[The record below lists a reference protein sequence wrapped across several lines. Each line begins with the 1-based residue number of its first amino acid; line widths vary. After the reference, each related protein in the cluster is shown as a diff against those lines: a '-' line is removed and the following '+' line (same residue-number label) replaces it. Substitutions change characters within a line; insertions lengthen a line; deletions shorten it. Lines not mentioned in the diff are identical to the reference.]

1 MVSDAINL
9 VEYGCRLV
17 LTDRKIRREIC
28 SIELYR
34 RRAKTCRIGTRTVF
48 YSEKF
53 NVRHIPEVKVVYLP
67 SPCSLEATWHPRL
80 QPGTVEPLGCCGG
93 CVLAPISVLRVEIPH
108 PLRDKKLKQTT
119 SHKTRAVLPPALP
132 SVFSY
137 VLRCLLKPVCVC
149 IHACPPVVVVI
160 LWCWLSLS
168 LSLSHAHFFQF
179 CFYLWRL

>member
-1 MVSDAINL
+1 MV
-9 VEYGCRLV
+9 
-17 LTDRKIRREIC
+17 KI
-28 SIELYR
+28 
-34 RRAKTCRIGTRTVF
+34 
-48 YSEKF
+48 
-53 NVRHIPEVKVVYLP
+53 VYLP

-80 QPGTVEPLGCCGG
+80 QPGTGEPLGCCVG

-108 PLRDKKLKQTT
+108 PLRDKKKLKQTT
-119 SHKTRAVLPPALP
+119 SHKTRAVLPAALP

-149 IHACPPVVVVI
+149 IHACPPVVVVL

-179 CFYLWRL
+179 CFSGDSRVQHFVCPLSVLYVNVLECILMCSIHVEIQPYP